1 MTTESDDDIMDSLF
15 HGCALAAY
23 LDEAVAGHG
32 RPDSE
37 ATKRRTY
44 RYYEDALA
52 EKNRQKSRPAPRSI
66 AGPLKAR

>member
-1 MTTESDDDIMDSLF
+1 MTAESDDDIMDSLF

-23 LDEAVAGHG
+23 VDQAVEQRG

-37 ATKRRTY
+37 ATRQRAY

-52 EKNRQKSRPAPRSI
+52 EKNRRKSEQPKQGRD
-66 AGPLKAR
+66 

>member
-1 MTTESDDDIMDSLF
+1 MTAESDDDIMDGLF

-23 LDEAVAGHG
+23 VDQAALQQG

-37 ATKRRTY
+37 ATRQRAY

-52 EKNRQKSRPAPRSI
+52 EKNRRKTQQSEQ
-66 AGPLKAR
+66 GD